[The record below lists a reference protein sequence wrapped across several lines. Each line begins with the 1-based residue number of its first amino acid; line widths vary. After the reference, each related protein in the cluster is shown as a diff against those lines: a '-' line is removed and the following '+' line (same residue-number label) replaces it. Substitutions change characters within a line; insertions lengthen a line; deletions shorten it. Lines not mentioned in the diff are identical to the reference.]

1 MFEQQ
6 QDPPPEEGMNFKQKL
21 VVIFANIFILAELT
35 TSIYLSHYDQE
46 NMARNFLVSFIPMV
60 IVTIIATRMV
70 LKRLR

>member
-1 MFEQQ
+1 MFEP
-6 QDPPPEEGMNFKQKL
+6 QDPPRDEGMNFKQKL
-21 VVIFANIFILAELT
+21 VVILANIFILAELT

-60 IVTIIATRMV
+60 IVTIIATRIL

>member
-1 MFEQQ
+1 MFEQ
-6 QDPPPEEGMNFKQKL
+6 QDPPPEEGMNLKQKL

-35 TSIYLSHYDQE
+35 TSIYLSHHDQE

-60 IVTIIATRMV
+60 LLTIVATRIL

>member
-6 QDPPPEEGMNFKQKL
+6 DPPSDEGMNFKQKL
-21 VVIFANIFILAELT
+21 VVVFANVLILAELT
-35 TSIYLSHYDQE
+35 TSIYFSHNDQE

-60 IVTIIATRMV
+60 ILTILATRIL

>member
-1 MFEQQ
+1 MFEQ

-35 TSIYLSHYDQE
+35 TSIYLSHHDQE
-46 NMARNFLVSFIPMV
+46 NMARNFLVTFIPLV
-60 IVTIIATRMV
+60 IVTIVATRIL

>member
-6 QDPPPEEGMNFKQKL
+6 NPPREEGMNFKQKL
-21 VVIFANIFILAELT
+21 VVILANVFILAELT

-46 NMARNFLVSFIPMV
+46 NMARNFLMSFIPMV
-60 IVTIIATRMV
+60 IITIVATRIL